1 MYFLYTYLQGQRL
14 RIFISPACP
23 IYQQNPHSL
32 LKIMQ
37 EHISFYRTKCSSM
50 HYVYN
55 TEYVY
60 TRIQEFWRKYTC
72 ITSNKLTFNAN
83 NWFVYLHI

>member
-83 NWFVYLHI
+83 N